1 MSARWKGFFQCMA
14 AAVLC
19 MVSLPTLPARA
30 ELLAQAK
37 PAPTKVKVAMALTEL
52 AQNAALYGAVKG
64 GEFAAEGLSVEIVYF
79 RSWTE
84 PVQAIAG
91 DAAHFALTAS
101 SLIRAVVGQNAP
113 IRLIA
118 MQSSRFP
125 YDLVIKRDSGIST
138 MADLKGK
145 TIQTVRPGETLDNI
159 WRQLLAD
166 ANMTMNDVKRIE
178 AFNGLGFVIAGS
190 VDVANVN
197 DMNIGQVRKAGLVSF
212 LDYTDWREKKGWGSN
227 AGANLGWGTSLKL
240 LRENPAV
247 VRGFLRAL
255 VKATDRLVTDK
266 AFAFSVLRDKPF
278 QAEEDT
284 LDWIYQRHRGHWMVR
299 MDFSKG
305 DARFDAEM
313 IEIAMNRP
321 VGSIKLESF
330 AVEEPITG
338 ILNELKLGR

>member
-1 MSARWKGFFQCMA
+1 MRARWKAFLGCCA
-14 AAVLC
+14 AATILC
-19 MVSLPTLPARA
+19 AVSLPA
-30 ELLAQAK
+30 LAQQLGQAG

-52 AQNAALYGAVKG
+52 AQNAALYAALKG
-64 GEFAAEGLSVEIVYF
+64 GTFREEGLNVEIVYF

-118 MQSSRFP
+118 MESSRFP
-125 YDLVIKRDSGIST
+125 YDFIVKRDSGIAT
-138 MADLKGK
+138 MADLRGK

-159 WRQLLAD
+159 WRQVLAD
-166 ANMTMNDVKRIE
+166 ANISMTEVKRIE
-178 AFNGLGFVIAGS
+178 AFNGLGSLIAGS

-197 DMNIGQVRKAGLVSF
+197 DSNIAQVRKAGLVSF
-212 LDYTDWREKKGWGSN
+212 LDYTEWREKKGWGSS

-240 LRENPAV
+240 LRENPNL
-247 VRGFLRAL
+247 VRAYLRAL
-255 VKATDRLVTDK
+255 VKATERLVTDK

-321 VGSIKLESF
+321 SGSIKLDSF

-338 ILNELKLGR
+338 ILNELKVGR